1 MARRRREDRTFWG
14 RLRRLFLTGLA
25 IIFPLAVTVWL
36 LKILFRFVHGIS
48 TPFILNVLGLLH
60 APLVDDPAFVTY
72 LAPLIGMTLT
82 VLLVI
87 LVGALTTNLFG
98 RRIVAAFDRMM
109 LRLPL
114 IKSIY
119 GSARQLLDAF
129 SQKTAS
135 FQRVVAIEYP
145 RKGVYT
151 VGFVTRGQAT
161 LHPADGS
168 GPMSGYTLVFMPTTP
183 NPTSGWLAVVPD
195 DQVIPLDVSI
205 EDGVKLI
212 VSGGL
217 VIPTSWVVR

>member
-1 MARRRREDRTFWG
+1 VGRRRREDRTIWG
-14 RLRRLFLTGLA
+14 RLRRLFVTGLA

-36 LKILFRFVHGIS
+36 LKILFRMVHGVS
-48 TPFILNVLGLLH
+48 TPFILNVLRVVHPRL
-60 APLVDDPAFVTY
+60 ADDPAFVTY
-72 LAPLIGMTLT
+72 LAPLIGMILTL
-82 VLLVI
+82 LLVL

-98 RRIVAAFDRMM
+98 RRLVDGFDRLM

-129 SQKTAS
+129 GQKTAS
-135 FQRVVAIEYP
+135 FQRVVAVEYP

-151 VGFVTRGQAT
+151 VGFVTRDQAI
-161 LHPADGS
+161 LQPADGS
-168 GPMSGYTLVFMPTTP
+168 RPMPGFTFVFLPTTP

-195 DQVIPLDVSI
+195 DQLIPLDVGV
-205 EDGVKLI
+205 EDGVKMI

-217 VIPTSWVVR
+217 VVPPGWQAR